1 MDELDILLTNDDGVD
16 APGLRQLR
24 DALSGA
30 GANVTVVA
38 PAEDSSGVGRA
49 LSFGRRNSVGGGSE
63 INVNWEEFSYEV
75 PYEEHELGYAVEGTP
90 CECVIAGLRA
100 FDGSGP
106 DLVVSGSNPGPNVGV
121 STFHRSGTVS
131 AVIEAAYLGVP
142 GIAVSSDGTD
152 HDAAAGFA
160 GRLVEHAS
168 RTNVFDTVDYL
179 NVVVPSGATEV
190 EITRPVSEYDMDA
203 EFNGGSF
210 KVHYPKLKRVARKE
224 GDMPDGTD
232 ENALNEGRA
241 SVTPLQLPH
250 TPHEVEAL
258 EGLDLVS

>member
-1 MDELDILLTNDDGVD
+1 MEDTDILLTNDDGID
-16 APGLRQLR
+16 APGLRLLHE
-24 DALSGA
+24 ALSEA
-30 GANVTVVA
+30 GADVTVVA
-38 PAEDSSGVGRA
+38 PADDSSGVGRA
-49 LSFGRRNSVGGGSE
+49 LSFGRRNSVGGGSD
-63 INVNWEEFSYEV
+63 IDVDWDEFSYEV
-75 PYEEHELGYAVEGTP
+75 PYEEYELGYAVEGTP

-152 HDAAAGFA
+152 HDAAVGFA
-160 GRLVEHAS
+160 SRLVEHAT
-168 RTNVFDTVDYL
+168 RTSVFDSVDYL
-179 NVVVPSGATEV
+179 NVVVPSGATGVEV
-190 EITRPVSEYDMDA
+190 TRPVSEYDMDA

-210 KVHYPKLKRVARKE
+210 KVHYPKLRRVARKE

-232 ENALNEGRA
+232 ENALNNGRA
-241 SVTPLQLPH
+241 SVTPLSLPH
-250 TPHEVEAL
+250 EAREVEAL
-258 EGLDLVS
+258 EGLEL

>member
-1 MDELDILLTNDDGVD
+1 MENTDILLTNDDGID
-16 APGLRQLR
+16 APGLGRLH
-24 DALSGA
+24 DSLSEA
-30 GANVTVVA
+30 GADVTVVA
-38 PAEDSSGVGRA
+38 PAQDSSGVGRA
-49 LSFGRRNSVGGGSE
+49 LSFGRRNSVGGGSDVD
-63 INVNWEEFSYEV
+63 VNREEFSYEV
-75 PYEEHELGYAVEGTP
+75 SYEEHELGYAVEGTP

-106 DLVVSGSNPGPNVGV
+106 DIVVSGSNPGPNVGV

-160 GRLVEHAS
+160 ARLVEHAT
-168 RTNVFDTVDYL
+168 RTSVFDAVDYL
-179 NVVVPSGATEV
+179 NVVVPSGATDVEV
-190 EITRPVSEYDMDA
+190 TRPVSEYDMDA

-210 KVHYPKLKRVARKE
+210 KVLYPKLRRVARKE

-232 ENALNEGRA
+232 ENAINNGRA

-250 TPHEVEAL
+250 TPCEVEPL
-258 EGLDLVS
+258 EELEM

>member
-1 MDELDILLTNDDGVD
+1 MEDTDILLTNDDGID
-16 APGLRQLR
+16 APGLRLLH
-24 DALSGA
+24 DALSESGA
-30 GANVTVVA
+30 DVTVVA
-38 PAEDSSGVGRA
+38 PADDSSGVGRA
-49 LSFGRRNSVGGGSE
+49 LSFGRRNSVGGGSD
-63 INVNWEEFSYEV
+63 IDVDWEEFSYEV

-100 FDGSGP
+100 FDGTGP

-152 HDAAAGFA
+152 HDDAAGFA
-160 GRLVEHAS
+160 ARLVDHATS
-168 RTNVFDTVDYL
+168 TSVFDSVDYL

-190 EITRPVSEYDMDA
+190 EVTRPVSEYDMDA

-210 KVHYPKLKRVARKE
+210 KVLYPKLRRVARKE

-232 ENALNEGRA
+232 ENALNNGRA

-250 TPHEVEAL
+250 TPREVEAL
-258 EGLDLVS
+258 DGLEM

>member
-1 MDELDILLTNDDGVD
+1 MSLNILLTNDDGID
-16 APGLRQLR
+16 APGLRQLH
-24 DALSGA
+24 DTLSEFG
-30 GANVTVVA
+30 NVEVVA

-49 LSFGRRNSVGGGSE
+49 LSFGRKKAIGGGSE
-63 INVNWEEFSYEV
+63 LEVNWDEFSYEV

-90 CECVIAGLRA
+90 CECVIVGLRA
-100 FDGSGP
+100 FDGHRP

-152 HDAAAGFA
+152 HTDAVGFA
-160 GRLVEHAS
+160 GNLVEHAT
-168 RTNVFDTVDYL
+168 RANVFDAVDYL
-179 NVVVPSGATEV
+179 NVVVPSGATGVEV
-190 EITRPVSEYDMDA
+190 TRPVSDYDMDA

-241 SVTPLQLPH
+241 SVTPLRLPH
-250 TPHEVEAL
+250 EAHEVEAL
-258 EGLDLVS
+258 EGLDLE

>member
-1 MDELDILLTNDDGVD
+1 MEDINILLTNDDGID
-16 APGLRQLR
+16 APGLRHLH
-24 DALSGA
+24 DALSDT

-38 PAEDSSGVGRA
+38 PADDSSGVGRA

-63 INVNWEEFSYEV
+63 INVNWDEFSYEV

-90 CECVIAGLRA
+90 CECVIVGLRA

-152 HDAAAGFA
+152 HTDAAGFA
-160 GRLVEHAS
+160 SRLVEHAT
-168 RTNVFDTVDYL
+168 RTDVFETADYL

-190 EITRPVSEYDMDA
+190 EVTRPVSEYDMDA
-203 EFNGGSF
+203 DFNGGSF

-224 GDMPDGTD
+224 GNMPDGTD
-232 ENALNEGRA
+232 ENALNNGRV
-241 SVTPLQLPH
+241 SVTPLRLPH
-250 TPHEVEAL
+250 TPCEVDAL
-258 EGLDLVS
+258 TELEI